1 MIIAGIALCLMFLSV
16 NLLLEENSR
25 KANLKRET
33 EILSQYE
40 SWMDSKLDIL
50 LSDSRLS
57 DILSI
62 MDQTDDLKSTLKT
75 IHADQDGMLKMI
87 GNSLST
93 MLSAIFDLMDYQMD
107 LISDRDY
114 STDFSLSHV
123 SIYKMTQ
130 KLFMEIISVN
140 LQIITSRFIYSDT
153 TPEDILHSIEVI
165 TSQSTLLQESLMTS
179 EEEKIFDRYRLN
191 EMKWRTNIENLL
203 NNDDRKRELTNAIHF
218 SLGEISNHTYLPS
231 IIMISILL
239 SLLLFI
245 LAIVLFTISQK
256 QRKTNLL
263 SITEMIQL
271 KQINASL
278 EEENYQ
284 LKIQLTEKDTDLIKI
299 NRIIEKKNIEAEEGR
314 ARLSTLE
321 TEIRDLQAINDQLKS
336 EIEVVAKQKILNTST
351 DDIDTFIKA
360 FDFISDSLTSFIRE
374 YHELFS
380 NTELFSEVQQ
390 IDQLISYL
398 EDLFGETRLL
408 SLNAAVESARA
419 GESGK
424 GFGIVADKIREI
436 SEKSQNLSKDLK
448 KILRLLTRRL
458 EHETQN
464 KRDNMSKLTAELEEL
479 TDYSQ
484 EMIKTINTI
493 KNKNHPS

>member
-1 MIIAGIALCLMFLSV
+1 
-16 NLLLEENSR
+16 
-25 KANLKRET
+25 
-33 EILSQYE
+33 
-40 SWMDSKLDIL
+40 
-50 LSDSRLS
+50 
-57 DILSI
+57 
-62 MDQTDDLKSTLKT
+62 
-75 IHADQDGMLKMI
+75 
-87 GNSLST
+87 
-93 MLSAIFDLMDYQMD
+93 
-107 LISDRDY
+107 
-114 STDFSLSHV
+114 
-123 SIYKMTQ
+123 
-130 KLFMEIISVN
+130 
-140 LQIITSRFIYSDT
+140 
-153 TPEDILHSIEVI
+153 
-165 TSQSTLLQESLMTS
+165 MTS